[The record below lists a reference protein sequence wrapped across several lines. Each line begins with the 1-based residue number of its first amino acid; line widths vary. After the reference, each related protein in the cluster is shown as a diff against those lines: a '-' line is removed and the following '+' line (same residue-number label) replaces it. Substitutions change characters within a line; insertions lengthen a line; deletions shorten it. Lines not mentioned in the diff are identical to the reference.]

1 MDLEQTWRW
10 FHQHAELSFK
20 EYETTKE
27 IRRIL
32 SSINGVALLDLG
44 LPTGVLA
51 QIRGDQEGP
60 VILLRADIDALPI
73 REQTALGCPSL
84 TEGTMHACG
93 HDWHIVNLL
102 QTAWLLSRKRKEI
115 HGTIL
120 LLFQPAEES
129 GGGAKRVVGTGLFTK
144 YPVKRVFG
152 LHIQPQLEAGTIAVC
167 DGAISAAVDRFSIT
181 IHGTGCHGAHP
192 EDGLDPIPAA
202 CQLAVSLENI
212 VARRIKASDQAVVSV
227 THLEAGTSWNII
239 PDTAHF
245 EGILRTM
252 GFENRDMM
260 VSKIYE
266 VIAQVEKET
275 GVKAEV
281 EMMFAYPGV
290 VNHEG
295 SDMVE
300 VLDRNTLE
308 GEGFRN
314 ITLGREGDEGL
325 RMAELHVDGSVVGSI
340 SLGVLGGV
348 HDIVRVLVQVPVF
361 NFDCVGRKGC
371 IPFDLVLQVC
381 VRLWHTGDAQEV
393 QFFAAGRPDDGVWCP
408 RFRRGSPLSVAV

>member
-212 VARRIKASDQAVVSV
+212 VAHRIKASDQAVVSV

-239 PDTAHF
+239 PDTAVLEGTNRTFKPEVRSLIKRCF
-245 EGILRTM
+245 EEKCQALEAEGYQVELDLKWGTPATD
-252 GFENRDMM
+252 NDPVLTDLVRDEAHAEGLKVAELAGGEMSGEDFSFYQQL
-260 VSKIYE
+260 VPGSFFHVGVGGSYPLHSPHLEIDRNCLE
-266 VIAQVEKET
+266 QSARLLAQV
-275 GVKAEV
+275 AIR
-281 EMMFAYPGV
+281 A
-290 VNHEG
+290 G
-295 SDMVE
+295 S
-300 VLDRNTLE
+300 
-308 GEGFRN
+308 
-314 ITLGREGDEGL
+314 GD
-325 RMAELHVDGSVVGSI
+325 
-340 SLGVLGGV
+340 
-348 HDIVRVLVQVPVF
+348 
-361 NFDCVGRKGC
+361 
-371 IPFDLVLQVC
+371 
-381 VRLWHTGDAQEV
+381 
-393 QFFAAGRPDDGVWCP
+393 
-408 RFRRGSPLSVAV
+408 